1 MKEGGIHVELFLKGD
16 TANVT
21 AGLELILTKLKVKL
35 TMDGYPIQV
44 KQEKGPLRIVN
55 KSGEG
60 EISFEKPIHFFR
72 ALGIWLENYQNS
84 REFEITETPQFN
96 MSGVMLDA
104 SRNAVPTVN
113 EVKKLL
119 IHMALIGL
127 DTLMLYTEDT
137 YEVKEYP
144 YFGYMRGRYTCEE
157 LRNCDEYAEKLGID
171 IIPCIQTLGHLRE
184 AIKWNYAAKFK
195 DTDDILL
202 VDEAETYNFLESC
215 LKAASEPFRTNRIH
229 IGMDETFQLGLGKY
243 LEKHGYEHHIDIM
256 NRHLKKV
263 VSITDKL
270 GLKPMIWSDMYY
282 PLFAENNPY
291 MDETGN
297 IRADIQRGIPNIEFV
312 YWNYYRK
319 EQEVYERDIQNHKRL
334 GSKPIFAGGAWT
346 WNGLAPNY
354 GKAIVTTEA
363 AISACKKT
371 GIEQIFV
378 TLWGDNGA
386 ETPFAAAYPILQ
398 LFAEHTYQQ
407 EVSIEKVS
415 ERFKFCSD
423 GHFADF
429 MNLKLLDET
438 PGVMEDNMNSSMTSK
453 VLLYQDILIG
463 LYDENVRGLSLG
475 EHYQRLTDVLE
486 NSKKKNSA
494 WESLFDLYAQLARV
508 LTDKAEIGI
517 KLKSA
522 YDNKDYEQ
530 LKAIL
535 VVLDSIRVNV
545 DLLRRKH
552 RSLWFKAYK
561 SFGWEVIDIRYG
573 GVITRIDSVKYRIQE
588 WIEGRISQI
597 EELEE
602 KRLYHDGPWEM
613 ADGLVGGNVYH
624 RIVTAGNFSL

>member
-16 TANVT
+16 TANVIS
-21 AGLELILTKLKVKL
+21 GLELILTKLKVKL

-72 ALGIWLENYQNS
+72 AIGIWLENYQKS

-113 EVKKLL
+113 EVEKLL
-119 IHMALIGL
+119 VHMALIGL

-144 YFGYMRGRYTCEE
+144 YFGYMRGRYTYEE
-157 LRNCDEYAEKLGID
+157 LKNCDEYAEKLGID
-171 IIPCIQTLGHLRE
+171 IIPCIQTLGHLQE

-202 VDEAETYNFLESC
+202 VDEAETYIFLESC

-243 LEKHGYEHHIDIM
+243 LEKNGYEHHIDIM
-256 NRHLKKV
+256 NRHLQKV

-282 PLFAENNPY
+282 PLFAENNTY
-291 MDETGN
+291 MDKTGN
-297 IRADIQRGIPNIEFV
+297 IRADIQKGIPNIEFV

-475 EHYQRLTDVLE
+475 EHYQRLTDVFE
-486 NSKKKNSA
+486 NCRKKNPA
-494 WESLFDLYAQLARV
+494 WESLFGLYAQLARV

-535 VVLDSIRVNV
+535 IVLDCIKVNV
-545 DLLRRKH
+545 DSLRRKH
-552 RSLWFKAYK
+552 RSLWFNAYK

-602 KRLYHDGPWEM
+602 NRLYHDGPWEM